1 MAASITQVGES
12 IDRALVV
19 ERIFD
24 APRSLVFSAWIE
36 PQHLLRW
43 FGPRGF
49 TVPSYTLDPQPG
61 GSWRVCM
68 VSPDGVEHWVRGSF
82 REILEPERLAFIEH
96 GPGADER
103 RSPRHEPAA
112 GRLTGL
118 VQPGQPDPEAVPFGI
133 ERVRVADVGD
143 QGAARDRGDRP
154 GPPGQPPPGRD
165 DEVSVGSAA
174 EH

>member
-1 MAASITQVGES
+1 MSAAKPSSHCTTRSSNRSPRAICTTADGTALSIVSPNIWQPPEGARKTMGASNTEAGKS
-12 IDRALVV
+12 TDRTLVV

-49 TVPSYTLDPQPG
+49 TVPSYTLDPRPG

-82 REILEPERLAFIEH
+82 REILEPERLAF
-96 GPGADER
+96 
-103 RSPRHEPAA
+103 
-112 GRLTGL
+112 TW
-118 VQPGQPDPEAVPFGI
+118 
-133 ERVRVADVGD
+133 
-143 QGAARDRGDRP
+143 
-154 GPPGQPPPGRD
+154 
-165 DEVSVGSAA
+165 
-174 EH
+174 